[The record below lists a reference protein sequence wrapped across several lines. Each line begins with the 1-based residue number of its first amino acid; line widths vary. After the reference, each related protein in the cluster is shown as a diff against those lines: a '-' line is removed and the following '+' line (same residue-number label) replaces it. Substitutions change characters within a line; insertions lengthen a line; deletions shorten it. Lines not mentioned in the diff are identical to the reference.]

1 MRYGSV
7 CSGVEA
13 ASLAWES
20 LGWQPAW
27 FAEIEPFPAAV
38 LDHHWPHVQNHGDMT
53 QLEARIL
60 SGEIEAPDILVG
72 GTPCFTAGHMVLTE
86 HGYKPIE
93 NIVPGDLVV
102 THKGRLKPVVRIGS
116 KPAEVG
122 ALKAVGL
129 PDGIICTADHPFLSQ
144 KWISRW
150 IKRNGKHYKETT
162 ITPPEWTPASEMAG
176 NQWVSLSGFDL
187 AEKNNLHSIFSD
199 DEVMRLAG
207 FYLGDGWI
215 RRWTGKNKK
224 VVIFGLNAKKYEQF
238 RQFFPSINHSASKEK
253 TVIKVSVCNTEL
265 AEFLSAEFGEKA
277 YGKRIPAWVLNHPD
291 RQNLLNG
298 YMLTDGSKSSNGFTA
313 NSVSKALAYGVAGL
327 AQTLG
332 YVASVAKVATNP
344 TTIIDG
350 RVVNQR
356 DYYQMRA
363 FLQIV
368 SRKSRQDE
376 NRILRAVSKFEI
388 VGSDTVFNIEVA
400 DDNSYIVEN
409 AVVHNC
415 QAFSVA
421 GLRNSLAD
429 DRGNLTL
436 VLVRILNAIDEIR
449 ERLGK
454 PPAILVW
461 ENVPGVLST
470 KDNAFGSFLAGLAGE
485 ELPLEPAGKKWTNA
499 GAVFNHQRQIAW
511 RTLNAEFFGVP
522 QSRRRVFLVASA
534 RNVCPS
540 EILFEHQGSEGDYVQ
555 GMEAKQNHSGA
566 AARSNGSHH
575 QPILMRMRAFGDY
588 LPSPTASTLKAR
600 DYKDATDLI
609 VIHGRQDP
617 CISDKAFALDCQHSG
632 NTNVFFINS
641 NIINKSPSSGGNGL
655 GIRENGIAYTLTAT
669 DRHAVAMSRVLRR
682 FTPVECERLQGMPDN
697 HTRIPW
703 RGKPA
708 EACPD
713 GPRYKAIGNSM
724 AVPVMRWI
732 GDRITQF
739 TNPDGKE

>member
-1 MRYGSV
+1 MKYGSV
-7 CSGVEA
+7 CSGIEA
-13 ASLAWES
+13 ASVAWEP
-20 LGWQPAW
+20 LGFQAQ
-27 FAEIEPFPAAV
+27 FFSEIEPFPCAV
-38 LDHHWPHVQNHGDMT
+38 LNHHWPHIPNHGDMT
-53 QLEARIL
+53 KLESRIL
-60 SGEIEAPDILVG
+60 SGEIGAPDILVG

-93 NIVPGDLVV
+93 NILPGDLVV

-129 PDGIICTADHPFLSQ
+129 PNGIICTADHPFLSQ
-144 KWISRW
+144 KCISRW
-150 IKRNGKHYKETT
+150 TKRNGKRYKETT
-162 ITPPEWTPASEMAG
+162 ITPPEWTPVSEMVG

-224 VVIFGLNAKKYEQF
+224 AVIFGLNAKKYEQF

-313 NSVSKALAYGVAGL
+313 NTISKALAYGVAGL

-332 YVASVAKVATNP
+332 YVASVAKVETDAT
-344 TTIIDG
+344 TVIDG
-350 RVVNQR
+350 CVVNQC

-363 FLQIV
+363 FLQTV
-368 SRKSRQDE
+368 SRKSRQNE
-376 NRILRAVSKFEI
+376 NRILRTVLKFEI

-436 VLVRILNAIDEIR
+436 VLVRILNAIDEVR
-449 ERLGK
+449 KRLGK

-461 ENVPGVLST
+461 ENVPGVLNT

-485 ELPLEPAGKKWTNA
+485 ELPLEPAGKRWTSA
-499 GAVFNHQRQIAW
+499 GCVFGEQRNIAW
-511 RTLNAEFFGVP
+511 RVLDAQFFGVP
-522 QSRRRVFLVASA
+522 QRRKRVFLVAGA
-534 RNVCPS
+534 GKNVNPA
-540 EILFEHQGSEGDYVQ
+540 EILFERQGEGRNIETGESEKQDVAGFVEAGFGDFKRRNQAGTLKRTGGAIGGGSE
-555 GMEAKQNHSGA
+555 
-566 AARSNGSHH
+566 
-575 QPILMRMRAFGDY
+575 
-588 LPSPTASTLKAR
+588 TL
-600 DYKDATDLI
+600 
-609 VIHGRQDP
+609 VVHGRQDP
-617 CISDKAFALDCQHSG
+617 CVSDKAFCLDNQGAG
-632 NTNVFFINS
+632 NTNVVVTVDATLS
-641 NIINKSPSSGGNGL
+641 TAEQERSGKGWVGETPFA
-655 GIRENGIAYTLTAT
+655 IRRLT
-669 DRHAVAMSRVLRR
+669 VE
-682 FTPVECERLQGMPDN
+682 ECEFLQGFPRC
-697 HTRIPW
+697 HTQIPW
-703 RGKPA
+703 RGEPA

-713 GPRYKAIGNSM
+713 SPRYKAIGNSM

-732 GDRITQF
+732 GERIQQVSEI
-739 TNPDGKE
+739 D